1 MHLYASFSHALFNV
15 HICFFIPRQSF
26 ICATMRRMNKN
37 ADNLKTGSLRLLRSL
52 LRVSLTVYL
61 VILLVVGLFQR
72 RLIYFP
78 DHLTGEQVDESA
90 KAAELERWRDPL
102 GQAIGMKR
110 MSPHQPAI
118 GQVLIVYGNG
128 SWSGGCAH
136 YVDDLQNVAELDVFI
151 LEYPGYADRPGSPSQ
166 ASLFHAADQAL
177 QLLPASPP
185 IYLLGESLG
194 SGVAAYLGGTQPDKI
209 AGMILLSPY
218 DRLANVAQHRLPF
231 LPARLMLLD
240 RFPSEDYLHSYHGPI
255 GIMIDGRDFVVPP
268 VFGQR
273 LYDGYTGPKRLW
285 NFSGG
290 SHITIMEPR
299 LQFWREVLDF
309 WITSHNDAKQAMGK

>member
-1 MHLYASFSHALFNV
+1 MPRMSKAANDWKSISF
-15 HICFFIPRQSF
+15 
-26 ICATMRRMNKN
+26 
-37 ADNLKTGSLRLLRSL
+37 RLLGSL

-61 VILLVVGLFQR
+61 VIFLGAGLFQR

-78 DHLTGEQVDESA
+78 NHFTSEQVDYLAE
-90 KAAELERWRDPL
+90 AADLERWRDPW
-102 GQAIGMKR
+102 GQAIGLKR
-110 MSPHQPAI
+110 MSPDQPAI

-128 SWSGGCAH
+128 SWSGGCVGYAN
-136 YVDDLQNVAELDVFI
+136 DMQNVAALDVFI

-166 ASLFHAADQAL
+166 KTLFQAADQAL
-177 QLLPASPP
+177 QLLPVNPP

-218 DRLANVAQHRLPF
+218 DRLANVAQQRMPF
-231 LPARLMLLD
+231 LPVRWMLID
-240 RFPSEDYLHSYHGPI
+240 QFPSEDYLRSYHGSI

-268 VFGQR
+268 AFGQR

-285 NFSGG
+285 EFPGG
-290 SHITIMEPR
+290 SHITIMKPKP
-299 LQFWREVLDF
+299 QFWGEVLDF
-309 WITSHNDAKQAMGK
+309 WMTNRNVAQQTPGR